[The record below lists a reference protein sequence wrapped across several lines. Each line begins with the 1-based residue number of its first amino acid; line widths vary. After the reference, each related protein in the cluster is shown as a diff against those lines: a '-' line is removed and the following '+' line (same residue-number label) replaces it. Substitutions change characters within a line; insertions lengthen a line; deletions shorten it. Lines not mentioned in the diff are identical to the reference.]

1 MHMTQSKQSALPAG
15 FRLDDYT
22 IVRELSAGGFSLVY
36 LALDHHDRKFAIKE
50 YLPLDMTCRQ
60 PGGEVT
66 IIDELD
72 REAFR
77 IGLKCFFEEARV
89 LAGIRHP
96 NIVRVVNFFRA
107 NNTVYMVMEYAEGR
121 PLSKELTLAAGHLP
135 EVRLR
140 KLFAELIGGLREVH
154 QQQLLH
160 LDIKP
165 ANIYLRRNG
174 SPVLLDFGAARQAL
188 RRPGQAPAA
197 MFTPGYAA
205 PEQYDAKAKLGPW
218 TDIYGLGASLYTM
231 LGGGRPQSADE
242 RLQADTLQPASKLF
256 AHYYS
261 PQLLALADACLQ
273 LEPQRRP
280 DSLEQMQQCLLANDY
295 VTPQPPR
302 SLWQKAGAWLSG
314 NKR

>member
-1 MHMTQSKQSALPAG
+1 MTQSKQSALPAG

-242 RLQADTLQPASKLF
+242 RQQADTLQPASKLF

-280 DSLEQMQQCLLANDY
+280 DSLERMQQCLLANDY
-295 VTPQPPR
+295 VTPPPR
-302 SLWQKAGAWLSG
+302 SLWQKAGTWLAQAAG
-314 NKR
+314 KKP

>member
-1 MHMTQSKQSALPAG
+1 MTQSKQSSLPAG

-22 IVRELSAGGFSLVY
+22 IVRELSSGGFSQVY

-50 YLPLDMTCRQ
+50 YLPQDMTHRQ
-60 PGGEVT
+60 PDGEVT

-77 IGLKCFFEEARV
+77 VGLKCFFEEARV
-89 LAGIRHP
+89 LAGIQHP

-107 NNTVYMVMEYAEGR
+107 NNTVYMVMEYTEGR
-121 PLSKELTLAAGHLP
+121 PLSKELTLADGKLP
-135 EVRLR
+135 EARLR

-188 RRPGQAPAA
+188 RRPGQPLTT

-205 PEQYDAKAKLGPW
+205 PEQYDAKAALGPW
-218 TDIYGLGASLYTM
+218 TDIYGLGACLYAM
-231 LGGGRPQSADE
+231 LGAGRLPSADE
-242 RLQADTLQPASKLF
+242 RLRSDTLQPASLLF
-256 AHYYS
+256 ANHYS
-261 PQLLALADACLQ
+261 APLLALVDACLQ
-273 LEPQRRP
+273 LDPQRRP
-280 DSLEQMQQCLLANDY
+280 HSLEQMQQCLLANDY

-302 SLWQKAGAWLSG
+302 SLWHKAGAWLMG
-314 NKR
+314 KPR